1 MAEAIRLHRLGEYP
15 EHNLYGAAALERIGH
30 QVLYLAPG
38 SAQMLLRANRLSHQ
52 RLGDIDQQIRA
63 LRAPADVIFSGA
75 DGATVG
81 LGLLRRGR
89 LLRRS
94 LVGVWHSPPRGRL
107 SQQAALGYDLTFALS
122 RVCCS
127 RLINL
132 GRSRAS
138 TLTLKWGPDVN
149 HPVYKTKK
157 TNAHEVLVVSAG
169 KSDRDIATLNAALG
183 GRAARIHG
191 SAPQRPY
198 LDSLAD
204 MAVASVVAIPF
215 SQTDRML
222 GLTEL
227 NDALAFAKPVIMT
240 RSAHIDVDIEE
251 IGCGFWVEPG
261 DTAGWREALTKLDD
275 LELARNMGRRGR
287 EFAEREWNSDVC
299 GRQITDAIADLV

>member
-38 SAQMLLRANRLSHQ
+38 STQMLLHANRLSRQ
-52 RLGDIDQQIRA
+52 RLGDIDQQIQA
-63 LRAPADVIFSGA
+63 LRAPADLIFSGA

-94 LVGVWHSPPRGRL
+94 LVGVWHSPPFGRL

-122 RVCCS
+122 RVCCN
-127 RLINL
+127 RLIKL
-132 GRSRAS
+132 GRPRAS

-149 HPVYKTKK
+149 HPVYKT
-157 TNAHEVLVVSAG
+157 TNAHEVLIVSAD
-169 KSDRDIATLNAALG
+169 KSDRDIATLNAALD

-191 SAPQRPY
+191 AAPPRRY

-204 MAVASVVAIPF
+204 MAVASVIAIPF
-215 SQTDRML
+215 SRTDRML

-240 RSAHIDVDIEE
+240 RSPHIDVDIEE
-251 IGCGFWVEPG
+251 VGWGFWVKPRG
-261 DTAGWREALTKLDD
+261 CRR
-275 LELARNMGRRGR
+275 LAHR
-287 EFAEREWNSDVC
+287 AC
-299 GRQITDAIADLV
+299 HA